1 MNAAKCTEQD
11 YIQFLIA
18 TPRTYSCT
26 EAAKVSPKL
35 NSPPAHDSF
44 TRLLTRDSKALWEEV
59 APEIVKNSGALV
71 IDDSTLDK
79 PYANKMDLVYHHF
92 VNLLWTDG
100 DSYIPRSYAV
110 ANKPYNGADK

>member
-1 MNAAKCTEQD
+1 MYRED

-44 TRLLTRDSKALWEEV
+44 TRLLTRLEPDFKALWEEV

-71 IDDSTLDK
+71 IDDSTLNK
-79 PYANKMDLVYHHF
+79 LYANKMDLVYHHWSGKHHAAVKGINL

-100 DSYIPRSYAV
+100 DSYSRS
-110 ANKPYNGADK
+110 NIK